1 MVAARTLGFRPVRA
15 ALLVLPLA
23 GVALLAAAEFSV
35 LYEVRVEAAV
45 PAGGT
50 FRAGPHHGYALA
62 VIAAAAVVVA
72 LLAVL
77 GGSRA
82 AAVALL
88 VLGLAALGVVLA
100 VDLPDVHETG
110 LVGQT
115 YEAARAE
122 PRSALW
128 LELAGAGCLLTGAVV
143 IVGAQLRR

>member
-1 MVAARTLGFRPVRA
+1 VSRAVRA

-23 GVALLAAAEFSV
+23 GAALLVAAEFSV
-35 LYEVRVEAAV
+35 LYEVRVEAVV

-62 VIAAAAVVVA
+62 VIAAAAVVLA
-72 LLAVL
+72 LV
-77 GGSRA
+77 GSRA
-82 AAVALL
+82 AAVGLL
-88 VLGLAALGVVLA
+88 VLGLAALAVVLA

-128 LELAGAGCLLTGAVV
+128 LELAGAGCLLAGAALVL
-143 IVGAQLRR
+143 GAQRRQ